1 MTCDARRHGITH
13 SLHQTRPRPL
23 KFAMGGVWTERP
35 VTERQRCPFFFL
47 LTMPFRPCLTM
58 CVRR

>member
-1 MTCDARRHGITH
+1 MSCDTRHHGIKH
-13 SLHQTRPRPL
+13 NLYQTRPRPL
-23 KFAMGGVWTERP
+23 KFAMGGVWTERS
-35 VTERQRCPFFFL
+35 VTERQRRPFFF